1 MFKKSIRYSK
11 YTKKV
16 KIAISK
22 MKNTLHGSVLVVRLK
37 TAKEGISELE
47 DIAIKIF

>member
-22 MKNTLHGSVLVVRLK
+22 MKNTLHGSVVRLK

-47 DIAIKIF
+47 DVAIKIF